1 MATTTPSF
9 GWPVPT
15 STDLVKDGATAIES
29 LGDAID
35 SSMADLKGGTSGQ
48 VLKKNSNTDM
58 DFVWGTDASG
68 MTNPMTTTGDTI
80 YSSSGSTPAR
90 LAIGSTGQV
99 LTVSGGIPSWASAPA
114 AGKILQVVQG
124 TTTTET
130 TIASTTMT
138 DTTIT
143 ASITPTAS
151 TSKILVMISYSC
163 GMYEAAGGAFSV
175 GGKILRGA
183 TTIYDRITGGIGY
196 VDHTPSNPSYKIY
209 GGVGFSGA
217 LVYLDSPATTSS
229 TTYKLQSNISATAGG
244 GRGVTYQGNSAVGS
258 IVLMEVGA

>member
-1 MATTTPSF
+1 MATTTPNY

-15 STDLVKDGATAIES
+15 STDLVKDGATAIEA
-29 LGDAID
+29 LGDAVDTTMATMIPKTVID
-35 SSMADLKGGTSGQ
+35 AAGDLLIGTAADTVG
-48 VLKKNSNTDM
+48 
-58 DFVWGTDASG
+58 
-68 MTNPMTTTGDTI
+68 
-80 YSSSGSTPAR
+80 R
-90 LAIGSTGQV
+90 LAIGTTGKI
-99 LTVSGGIPSWASAPA
+99 LTSNGTTATWQSPAGG
-114 AGKILQVVQG
+114 GKILQVVQG

-143 ASITPTAS
+143 ATITPTSATS
-151 TSKILVMISYSC
+151 TILILISYSA

-175 GGKILRGA
+175 GGRIMRGA
-183 TTIYDRITGGIGY
+183 TAVYDRASGGVGY

-209 GGVGFSGA
+209 GGVGISGA
-217 LVYLDSPATTSS
+217 MVYQDSPATTSA

-244 GRGVTYQGNSAVGS
+244 GRGVTYQGNNVVGS